1 MSAGIAGGLW
11 ADPDETTEAAMTL
24 RPPGRLM
31 PLALAALAGGCAHY
45 QPAPLAERPALAAEA
60 AALPGMPSHPLS
72 AGEVAALAVARDPDL
87 VAARTTA
94 GVAQAQL
101 VQAGVL
107 PNPSL
112 TGAFLPLL
120 SGAGAVPA
128 WNLGLAQDI
137 KALLVYRPKRRSA
150 RDSVA
155 QVRADLLWQEWQV
168 AGEAR
173 QLATDIASRDQTRLL
188 LQEAVTILDHRYRVT
203 QRALAAGDVTLVT
216 AAPSAVGYQQAR
228 TNLQTLDQQQLQDR
242 HKLNALLGLAP
253 DAALPLAPVGEVAP
267 LDIVAARNAL
277 DTLPARRPD
286 LLALRF
292 GYAAQDET
300 LRAAILSQFP
310 DLILGGSSSS
320 DNSRVVNA
328 GPTLQLG
335 VPLFDRNQG
344 NVAIARATR
353 EQLRAEYAARLS
365 TATGQIGA
373 LLSELMQLRSQL
385 ATVERDLPAARAAA
399 ARASAAFGSAAL
411 DERAYVDLV
420 TNRFTKEQEVQTLK
434 LALLDRQIAI
444 EALIGA
450 GLPGVDTLGLVDP
463 GTKGAAR

>member
-1 MSAGIAGGLW
+1 MSAGIAPGLW
-11 ADPDETTEAAMTL
+11 AKSDETTDADMTI
-24 RPPGRLM
+24 RSPGHLM

-45 QPAPLAERPALAAEA
+45 QPAPLAERPALV
-60 AALPGMPSHPLS
+60 AALPDMPAHPLS
-72 AGEVAALAVARDPDL
+72 AAEVATLAVARDPDL
-87 VAARTTA
+87 VAARA
-94 GVAQAQL
+94 KGGVAEAQL

-112 TGAFLPLL
+112 TGAFLPLI
-120 SGAGAVPA
+120 SGAGTVPA
-128 WNLGLAQDI
+128 WNLALAQDI
-137 KALLVYRPKRRSA
+137 KALLVYRPKRRGA
-150 RDSVA
+150 RDSLA

-188 LQEAVTILDHRYRVT
+188 LQEAVTILEHRYRVT
-203 QRALAAGDVTLVT
+203 QHALAAGDVTLVT

-242 HKLNALLGLAP
+242 HKLNALLGLTP
-253 DAALPLAPVGEVAP
+253 DAVLPLAPVGAVGAVGAV
-267 LDIVAARNAL
+267 DIAAARAAL

-292 GYAAQDET
+292 GYAAQDEA
-300 LRAAILSQFP
+300 LRAAILAQFP
-310 DLILGGSSSS
+310 DLILGGSASS

-335 VPLFDRNQG
+335 LPLFDRNQG

-365 TATGQIGA
+365 ATVGQVGA
-373 LLSELMQLRSQL
+373 LLSELAQLRDQL
-385 ATVERDLPAARAAA
+385 AAVERDLPAARAAA
-399 ARASAAFGSAAL
+399 ARASAAFGNAAL

-450 GLPGVDTLGLVDP
+450 GLPGVDTLGLTDP
-463 GTKGAAR
+463 GTRGAAR

>member
-1 MSAGIAGGLW
+1 MSAGIALGLW
-11 ADPDETTEAAMTL
+11 AKSDETTDAAMTIRL
-24 RPPGRLM
+24 PGHLM

-45 QPAPLAERPALAAEA
+45 QPAPLAERPALVAT
-60 AALPGMPSHPLS
+60 LPDVPTHPLS
-72 AGEVAALAVARDPDL
+72 AAEVATLAVARDPDL
-87 VAARTTA
+87 VAARTKG
-94 GVAQAQL
+94 GVAEAQL

-112 TGAFLPLL
+112 TGAFLPLI
-120 SGAGAVPA
+120 SGAGTVPA

-137 KALLVYRPKRRSA
+137 KALLVYRPKRRGA
-150 RDSVA
+150 RDSAA
-155 QVRADLLWQEWQV
+155 QVRADLLWQ
-168 AGEAR
+168 
-173 QLATDIASRDQTRLL
+173 ATDIASRDQTRLL
-188 LQEAVTILDHRYRVT
+188 LQEAVTILEHRYRVT
-203 QRALAAGDVTLVT
+203 QRALTAGDVTLVT

-253 DAALPLAPVGEVAP
+253 DAALPLAPVGAVGP
-267 LDIVAARNAL
+267 LDIAAARAAL

-292 GYAAQDET
+292 GYAAQDEA
-300 LRAAILSQFP
+300 LRAAILAQFP
-310 DLILGGSSSS
+310 DLILGGSASS

-328 GPTLQLG
+328 GPTAQLG
-335 VPLFDRNQG
+335 LPLFDRNQG

-353 EQLRAEYAARLS
+353 EQLRSEYAARLS
-365 TATGQIGA
+365 ATVGQVGA
-373 LLSELMQLRSQL
+373 LLSELAQLRDQL
-385 ATVERDLPAARAAA
+385 AAVERDLPAARAAA
-399 ARASAAFGSAAL
+399 ARASAAFGNAAL

-450 GLPGVDTLGLVDP
+450 GLPGVDTLGLIDP

>member
-87 VAARTTA
+87 VAARTKA

-137 KALLVYRPKRRSA
+137 KAFLVYRPKRRGA

-216 AAPSAVGYQQAR
+216 AAPSAIGYQQAR

-253 DAALPLAPVGEVAP
+253 DAALPLAPIGDVAP
-267 LDIVAARNAL
+267 LDIAAVRNAL

-292 GYAAQDET
+292 GYAAQDEA

-353 EQLRAEYAARLS
+353 EQLRGEYAARLS
-365 TATGQIGA
+365 TAVGQVGA

-385 ATVERDLPAARAAA
+385 AMVERDLPAARAAA